1 MYFKEVTEDIEL
13 TVTSVTP
20 LDIDKFE
27 YTVQLDGQVKDIKR
41 PRVVESRDSKGNYVY
56 RVIYDKENFKEN
68 GVWGIS
74 VKTVDKFGK
83 TSDSGSVKMNFIV
96 DNVKPNIVF
105 VGAEDNEF
113 IESNRHKV
121 TVQVTDNV
129 KLKGAK
135 VNVGLWIFT

>member
-1 MYFKEVTEDIEL
+1 
-13 TVTSVTP
+13 
-20 LDIDKFE
+20 
-27 YTVQLDGQVKDIKR
+27 
-41 PRVVESRDSKGNYVY
+41 
-56 RVIYDKENFKEN
+56 
-68 GVWGIS
+68 
-74 VKTVDKFGK
+74 
-83 TSDSGSVKMNFIV
+83 MNFIV

-135 VNVGLWIFT
+135 VLVNGVEVYGYLLRR